1 MNNSEYIAVFDS
13 YSFDDKNDS
22 NKAQLLAIAKTNYN
36 LMSTV
41 LSESDRDLL
50 IEYSTCNL
58 TMSELA
64 EKYHVSQPTI
74 SRRIRNAKAT
84 LRNYLKWC
92 ECAIRYYIDE
102 VDNV

>member
-1 MNNSEYIAVFDS
+1 MTDLDYIAVFDS

-22 NKAQLLAIAKTNYN
+22 NKAQLLAIAKTNYR

-64 EKYHVSQPTI
+64 EKYQVSQPTI

-84 LRNYLKWC
+84 LRDYLKWC

-102 VDNV
+102 IE